1 MLQQAWNK
9 IKPYKGIL
17 LFFVLLFTAN
27 ALWKLG
33 IKGDESDL
41 HVYLFNH
48 EISTPFNFMAN
59 HIAGATHTILSGL
72 GYDVNLEPYNIIRHA
87 NGQAIRVVWACS
99 GIKQSVLFLFI
110 MLLYTGPFVRKL
122 WFIPLGLLV
131 LYIFNIFRIALITA
145 VVKTHPDS
153 FYMLHEIVFKYLY
166 YALMFGLWVWWEEKI
181 RNLKI

>member
-1 MLQQAWNK
+1 MLQQAWIK

-27 ALWKLG
+27 ALWKLS

-41 HVYLFNH
+41 HVFLFSH
-48 EISTPFNFMAN
+48 EISAPFNYMAQ
-59 HIAGATHTILSGL
+59 HIAGVTFAILNGL
-72 GYDVNLEPYNIIRHA
+72 GYDVELEKYNIIRHA
-87 NGQAIRVVWACS
+87 NGEAIRVVWACS

-110 MLLYTGPFVRKL
+110 MLLYTGPLVRKL
-122 WFIPLGLLV
+122 WFIPLGLFV
-131 LYIFNIFRIALITA
+131 LYLFNIFRITFITA
-145 VVKTHPDS
+145 AVKTHPES

-166 YALMFGLWVWWEEKI
+166 YALMFGLWVWWEERI